1 MGFKIV
7 NSDIAFEKML
17 KQMDMDATPDNIY
30 SPQGHETRDKAKELT
45 RKRQEIYTDSKTWT
59 CYGWHWKRL

>member
-1 MGFKIV
+1 
-7 NSDIAFEKML
+7 ML
-17 KQMDMDATPDNIY
+17 KQMDMDATTLITPVLKAL
-30 SPQGHETRDKAKELT
+30 EVRDKAKNLT